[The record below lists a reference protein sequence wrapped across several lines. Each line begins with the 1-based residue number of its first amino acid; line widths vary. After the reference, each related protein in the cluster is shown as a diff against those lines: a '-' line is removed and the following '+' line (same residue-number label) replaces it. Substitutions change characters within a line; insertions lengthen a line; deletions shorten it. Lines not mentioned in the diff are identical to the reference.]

1 MNVPSQIPTSF
12 VPHETLPTSSVPKHT
27 RADLHGAFSFL
38 VYGALALVVSASIG
52 MFVYE
57 RVLSGQVV
65 AQHAKIATAEKS
77 INAGT
82 IKQFI
87 HLRDQLSSVHTLL
100 DNHITLS
107 RFFNVLESTT
117 VHDVSFSSLK
127 IGLKDGVD
135 GSKSIMLTGNGRAR
149 DFNTLSA
156 EAKSLDGSGAFSG
169 AQFSGISVN
178 KDNSVNFTVN
188 AVVLPSVSK
197 NFSAVIAS
205 TATKDVVNA
214 VQSATTTASKH
225 QSLTPQTP

>member
-12 VPHETLPTSSVPKHT
+12 VPHETLPTSSVPKHA
-27 RADLHGAFSFL
+27 RADLHGAFAFL
-38 VYGALALVVSASIG
+38 VYGALALVVFASIG

-65 AQHAKIATAEKS
+65 AQQAKIVAAEKT

-135 GSKSIMLTGNGRAR
+135 GNKSIVLTGNGRAR
-149 DFNTLSA
+149 DFNALSA
-156 EAKSLDGSGAFSG
+156 EAKSLNGSGSFSG
-169 AQFSGISVN
+169 VQFSGISVN

-188 AVVLPSVSK
+188 AVVLPSVAK
-197 NFSAVIAS
+197 NFSAVVAS
-205 TATKDVVNA
+205 SGTKDAVNA
-214 VQSATTTASKH
+214 VQSATTTAGKY